1 LKRRKEGKGTYMHE
15 IEKFRIDEIAKLH
28 VEIFGA
34 YKSTLE
40 KAIRIGQLLTEQ
52 KQNLRHGEF
61 TSWVENNLP
70 FSDRTAQIYMR
81 LYSERDRLKTEAVS
95 VLNLKSAYRLLIEHK
110 SPKEIVHPVPLGVF
124 SVLKKCQRFTSN
136 REFDPGALKCFKFE
150 GNLVMAMERDRGIV
164 YELGNSYD
172 FDEFLTV
179 ADFIVRVSSR
189 LGRDAQF
196 KVEGDY
202 IKIEDGKYRTK
213 IPLYRENNYPFPKFD
228 LNDSKRLPRNFFDAV
243 KKVYF
248 AVCKETSKE
257 RCRGVFLDKNILYAT
272 DTHRIARCVT
282 DFETDSSFIVP
293 DDLLEIVVTEE
304 DSPESYAISGN
315 QFWFLFKDHKAFAL
329 RVREPFPD
337 CERVF
342 NSFPKRDTE
351 CTFEKSAMSLALKR
365 MQPFCE
371 GPLKRM
377 DVKVKERRITFQSG
391 NRNGEAEE
399 EIECEHGGDWT
410 FSVSHDLFESC
421 ATRMS
426 RFQYHRDFL
435 YFQEGGL
442 ECLLKTLD

>member
-1 LKRRKEGKGTYMHE
+1 MYEME
-15 IEKFRIDEIAKLH
+15 NFRIDEISKLH
-28 VEIFGA
+28 GEIYGA
-34 YKSTLE
+34 FKTSLE
-40 KAIRIGQLLTEQ
+40 KAIRIGELLTEQ

-81 LYSERDRLKTEAVS
+81 LYSERDRLKTEMVS

-110 SPKEIVHPVPLGVF
+110 GPKEIVHPVPLGVF

-228 LNDSKRLPRNFFDAV
+228 LNDSKRLPGNFFDAV
-243 KKVYF
+243 KEVYF
-248 AVCKETSKE
+248 AVCKDTSKE

-272 DTHRIARCVT
+272 DTHRIARYTT
-282 DFETDSSFIVP
+282 DFDTDSNFIVP
-293 DDLLEIVVTEE
+293 DDLLEILLTEE
-304 DSPESYAISGN
+304 DCPESYAISGN
-315 QFWFLFKDHKAFAL
+315 KFWFLFKDHKAFAS

-337 CERVF
+337 CERYF
-342 NSFPKRDTE
+342 NSLPKHDQY
-351 CTFEKSAMSLALKR
+351 CIFEKSAMSSALKR

-371 GPLKRM
+371 GSLKRM
-377 DVKVKERRITFQSG
+377 HVKVEERKIILQSS
-391 NRNGEAEE
+391 NPNGEAEV
-399 EIECEHGGDWT
+399 EIQCEGGEDWS
-410 FSVSHDLFESC
+410 FSVRHDHFESC

-426 RFQYHRDFL
+426 RFQYHGEFL
-435 YFQEGGL
+435 YFQEGDL
-442 ECLLKTLD
+442 ECLLDIV